1 MSPYFVCCRNKPDMD
16 ALRAEHLE
24 AHWAFMDQYDSRMVA
39 RGPTLATDGTTP
51 TGSMHIVELENEDEA
66 RAFTHDEPYARAGV
80 FADITIR
87 RWTNAL
93 KRTMWDFEGDDTSP
107 RFLCIGYG
115 PEGVDKTVRRNE
127 LLQAHRDYLNAPGRV
142 ERGIL
147 RGPLWDVSG
156 TEWIGSIFLLEAPD
170 PAFIEAFFAAEPYT
184 KDGLYARFEI
194 LPWRFGGRH

>member
-66 RAFTHDEPYARAGV
+66 RAFAHDEPYARAGV
-80 FADITIR
+80 FADTTIR

-93 KRTMWDFEGDDTSP
+93 KRT
-107 RFLCIGYG
+107 C
-115 PEGVDKTVRRNE
+115 
-127 LLQAHRDYLNAPGRV
+127 
-142 ERGIL
+142 GIL
-147 RGPLWDVSG
+147 RETTRAPASCASAMALKVG
-156 TEWIGSIFLLEAPD
+156 TRRCGATSSCRPIGTI
-170 PAFIEAFFAAEPYT
+170 
-184 KDGLYARFEI
+184 
-194 LPWRFGGRH
+194 